1 MQIQE
6 LTKKECLEA
15 LTRLK
20 FGRLG
25 CSRDNQPYIVP
36 VYFAYHERH
45 LYSVAQ
51 LGRKIEWMRA
61 NPLVSV
67 EADEIIDHY
76 HWTSVIIQGR
86 YEELL
91 DTPGRGERKLAHALL
106 QERPQWW
113 QPALVTS
120 APVVAPKESTPV
132 YYRIHIDQVSGR
144 RARPDSVEAA
154 TLRDRPT
161 TSKIGGWLK
170 RALRRMRFVRSDSS
184 AASEVTPTC

>member
-1 MQIQE
+1 MHIQE

-36 VYFAYHERH
+36 VYFVCHERH

-67 EADEIIDHY
+67 EAEDIVDHY
-76 HWTSVIIQGR
+76 HWTSVIVQGR
-86 YEELL
+86 YEELQ
-91 DTPGRGERKLAHALL
+91 DSPERSERKLAHELL
-106 QERPQWW
+106 QKRSMWW
-113 QPALVTS
+113 QPAFVATDH
-120 APVVAPKESTPV
+120 VVAAKDSPPV
-132 YYRIHIDQVSGR
+132 YYRIHIDEVSGR
-144 RARPDSVEAA
+144 RARPNSVEAETLKHQA
-154 TLRDRPT
+154 TTGRT
-161 TSKIGGWLK
+161 GG
-170 RALRRMRFVRSDSS
+170 
-184 AASEVTPTC
+184 

>member
-1 MQIQE
+1 MHIHE
-6 LTKKECLEA
+6 LTRKESLEA

-45 LYSVAQ
+45 LYSVAR
-51 LGRKIEWMRA
+51 LGQKIEWMRA

-76 HWTSVIIQGR
+76 HWTSVIVQGR

-91 DTPGRGERKLAHALL
+91 DTPGRRERTLAHSLL
-106 QERPQWW
+106 QERPMWW
-113 QPALVTS
+113 QPALVTT
-120 APVVAPKESTPV
+120 AHVGAPKESPPV
-132 YYRIHIDQVSGR
+132 YYRIHIDEVSGR
-144 RARPDSVEAA
+144 RAQPDSVEAV
-154 TLRDRPT
+154 TLRERAR
-161 TSKIGGWLK
+161 TSKIGG
-170 RALRRMRFVRSDSS
+170 
-184 AASEVTPTC
+184 